1 MKTFQQKIEIVEN
14 AIRKALPRTKKLS
27 KGCKILFDLN
37 EVHTDVV
44 GEIIGIDDAN
54 VAIVITE
61 DLAQRRVSLKNFDEQ
76 KIIGHDILLS
86 DVLEWLQL
94 VGDNNIEINYDFL
107 SFSIKRNMFYNG
119 DFGYKYV
126 NWDLSKSCLKYQ
138 NEVVIAFLYDLI
150 KNERT
155 I

>member
-86 DVLEWLQL
+86 DVLEWLEETRPNSNL
-94 VGDNNIEINYDFL
+94 TIELNRV
-107 SFSIKRNMFYNG
+107 SSIRK
-119 DFGYKYV
+119 GYSMTLFIQFDDLDCDWY
-126 NWDLSKSCLKYQ
+126 LSKPYLKDQ
-138 NEVVIAFLYDLI
+138 NEELIEFLYDLI
-150 KNERT
+150 EE
-155 I
+155 